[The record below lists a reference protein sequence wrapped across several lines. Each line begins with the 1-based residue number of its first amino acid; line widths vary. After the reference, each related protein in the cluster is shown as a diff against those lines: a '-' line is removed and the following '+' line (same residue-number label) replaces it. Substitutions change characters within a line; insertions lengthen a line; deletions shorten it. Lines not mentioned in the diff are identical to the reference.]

1 MRLRPLWLSALAV
14 LLAAGWLGV
23 SSLRSPAYPAGPQQ
37 PAAQAPAGSI
47 RAESNL
53 VLVDAIVT
61 DKKNNYIR
69 DLESKDFR
77 VYEDDKEQPITSF
90 SRDSDM
96 NAPNAPEQKRY
107 LVLFFDNS
115 TMDASDQMRARQAAA
130 QFIEKTASSDRLMAV
145 VDFGGTLR
153 IVQNFT
159 ADASLLKDAVHGVKF
174 AHVNPNQAP
183 EVASLGGF
191 SLTSL
196 GADFGAQTFLLAIRA
211 LSKKLRA
218 VPGRKTLILFSS
230 GFALT
235 PQRQS
240 ELTATIDAANKAN
253 VAIYPVDVRGLMAPG
268 EVTPGVTNPSQ
279 PGLPQQISPA
289 GTPGGPAAAL
299 DNTMF
304 PHEDLLLAALLW
316 PPLPQRPGGGGG
328 AGGGGGG
335 GTAGGGRGAG
345 GAGGGAGGGT
355 GTSGGGRGG
364 TAGSSGGAGGGRS
377 GGGSTGGGGT
387 RGGGTTGGGRGGGGG
402 GGGNLTNRFTNQ
414 PLIQRQIIPQF
425 PESATTNQQV
435 LYALASGTG
444 GFPIFNT
451 NDFLAGLE
459 RIAHELNEY
468 YVLGYVPPRPTHDGS
483 YHKIQ
488 VKVEQKGLVV
498 RARNG
503 YYDMR
508 GSGSDLLAGDPV
520 EKTLEARVASP
531 QPGNVT
537 MSLEAPYFYTAAN
550 LARVNLAMEIPGDAL
565 NFEKEKGKYHAEL
578 NLLGVAY
585 RDDGTVAARF
595 SDTGKLDMDKKEQ
608 KELSKGNYPY
618 QNSFDIAP
626 GKYKLKV
633 VLSTG
638 ADSFAKIEKP
648 LEIEPYNGKQFGLS
662 GVALS
667 NEYYSISDLGTHLD
681 QALLEERKPLVS
693 QNRQFLPSGSN
704 RFSRDQGVALYVEVY
719 EPLLLSDSTLRVGI
733 IYNVVDKKTNQQVY
747 TSNTILVNQ
756 FAQTGN
762 LVIPIAVPLH
772 SDQIKCGDC
781 RIDVIARDG
790 AGNASPVHSVDF
802 TIN

>member
-1 MRLRPLWLSALAV
+1 MRLRRLWFSVLSV
-14 LLAAGWLGV
+14 LIAAGWLGV
-23 SSLRSPAYPAGPQQ
+23 GSLRSPAYPAGAQQ
-37 PAAQAPAGSI
+37 PAAQTPAGSI

-53 VLVDAIVT
+53 VLVDAVVT
-61 DKKNNYIR
+61 DKKGNYIR

-77 VYEDDKEQPITSF
+77 VTEDDKEQPITSF
-90 SRDSDM
+90 SRASDM
-96 NAPNAPEQKRY
+96 NGPNAPEQKHY
-107 LVLFFDNS
+107 LVLLFDNS
-115 TMDASDQMRARQAAA
+115 TMDPSDQMRARQAAA

-159 ADASLLKDAVHGVKF
+159 ADASLLKNAVQGVKF
-174 AHVNPNQAP
+174 GHVNPNEAP
-183 EVASLGGF
+183 EVASLAGP

-196 GADFGAQTFLLAIRA
+196 GADFGAQTFLLSIRD
-211 LSKKLRA
+211 LSKKLRD
-218 VPGRKTLILFSS
+218 VPGRKTMILFSS
-230 GFALT
+230 GFPLT
-235 PQRQS
+235 SERQS

-268 EVTPGVTNPSQ
+268 EAVPGVTNPSQ
-279 PGLPQQISPA
+279 PGVPRPIGLP
-289 GTPGGPAAAL
+289 GPAAAL
-299 DNTMF
+299 GHTMF

-316 PPLPQRPGGGGG
+316 PPLPQSHGGGGG
-328 AGGGGGG
+328 TGGGGTGGGGGG
-335 GTAGGGRGAG
+335 SRG
-345 GAGGGAGGGT
+345 GGGT
-355 GTSGGGRGG
+355 GGGTTGGGSTGGGGRGG
-364 TAGSSGGAGGGRS
+364 TGGSSGGTGGGRS
-377 GGGSTGGGGT
+377 GGGSTGGGT
-387 RGGGTTGGGRGGGGG
+387 RGGGTTGGGRGGGGSA
-402 GGGNLTNRFTNQ
+402 NLGNRFTNQ
-414 PLIQRQIIPQF
+414 PPIQREIIPQF

-459 RIAHELNEY
+459 RISHELNEY
-468 YVLGYVPPRPTHDGS
+468 YILGYVPPRPTHDGS
-483 YHKIQ
+483 YHRIQ
-488 VKVEQKGLVV
+488 VKVEQKGLAV

-531 QPGNVT
+531 QPGNVS

-550 LARVNLAMEIPGDAL
+550 QARVNLAMDIPGDAL

-608 KELSKGNYPY
+608 KELSKGTYPY
-618 QNSFDIAP
+618 QNSFDILP

-638 ADSFAKIEKP
+638 GDSFAKVEKP

-662 GVALS
+662 GVVLS
-667 NEYYSISDLGTHLD
+667 DEYYPISDLGTNLD
-681 QALLEERKPLVS
+681 QALLEERKPLVA
-693 QNRQFLPSGSN
+693 QNRQFRPSGSN
-704 RFSRDQGVALYVEVY
+704 RFSRDEHVALYVEVY
-719 EPLLLSDSTLRVGI
+719 EPLLLSESGLRVGI
-733 IYNVVDKKTNQQVY
+733 IYNVIDKKTNQQVY

-756 FAQTGN
+756 FAHTGN
-762 LVIPIAVPLH
+762 LVIPIAVPLA

-781 RIDVIARDG
+781 RLDVVARDSE
-790 AGNASPVHSVDF
+790 GNASPVHSTDF